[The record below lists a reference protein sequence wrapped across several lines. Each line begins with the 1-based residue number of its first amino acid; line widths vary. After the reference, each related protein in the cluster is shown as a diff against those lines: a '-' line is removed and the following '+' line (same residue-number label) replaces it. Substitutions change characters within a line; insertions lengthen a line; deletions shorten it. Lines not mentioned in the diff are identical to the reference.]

1 MKKKNSSSELAET
14 SRGLLDC
21 SASARLPSL
30 RVAPQTPLAR
40 ARPHPTMPPL
50 PGRGWLA
57 LALLAALALATPAS
71 GRFVVEKAGL
81 RVTWPS
87 GAHPRPISMS
97 LANFGTP
104 LYGGQLM

>member
-1 MKKKNSSSELAET
+1 M
-14 SRGLLDC
+14 
-21 SASARLPSL
+21 
-30 RVAPQTPLAR
+30 APR
-40 ARPHPTMPPL
+40 APWAL
-50 PGRGWLA
+50 LA
-57 LALLAALALATPAS
+57 LATALALASAPAPAAA
-71 GRFVVEKAGL
+71 RFVVEKAGL